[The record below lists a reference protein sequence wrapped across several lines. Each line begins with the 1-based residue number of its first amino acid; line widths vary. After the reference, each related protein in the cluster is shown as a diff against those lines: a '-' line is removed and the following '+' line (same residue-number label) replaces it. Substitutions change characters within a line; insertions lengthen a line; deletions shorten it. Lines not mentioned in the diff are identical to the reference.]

1 MASSIVYSENFQPI
15 DRSILKTERKPSKE
29 EVQQSALQ
37 STINEIIFQKKRT
50 SQSPQH
56 HHHHHSSP
64 QSQLHNQQLV
74 NSPIKIEAQSPNS
87 HLISQHQS
95 QITYQQQSQYNQPTH
110 FNVHR
115 PRFNI
120 GQKGGIGK
128 ASPKT
133 TGNILTTDFI
143 FV

>member
-56 HHHHHSSP
+56 HHHSSP

-95 QITYQQQSQYNQPTH
+95 QITYQQQSQPTH
-110 FNVHR
+110 YNVHR

-133 TGNILTTDFI
+133 TGNILTANFI